1 VDQYLLFLCINYAL
15 LARDITR
22 SAVRKQLKHD
32 KKLTCRRE
40 TARCFVSLNILL
52 SHLWSL
58 KVIEN
63 STIRKLGYGLY
74 SLSIV
79 TMALSCILSE
89 IKRDIGRKPRSFS
102 YLPALDV
109 PVRWGAGGGWF
120 PSKYYHTSVI
130 YGKKTRMV
138 WLYSKGEKF
147 DDLFSLFD
155 RTPACDRQ
163 TDGRTSCDRA
173 SLHHIEFNN
182 FLVKLY
188 SCAFKFRKVVWQ
200 QT

>member
-109 PVRWGAGGGWF
+109 PVRWGAGGWF

-130 YGKKTRMV
+130 YGKKLEWCGCTQKVKSLMIC
-138 WLYSKGEKF
+138 LA
-147 DDLFSLFD
+147 FSTEHRRVTD
-155 RTPACDRQ
+155 R
-163 TDGRTSCDRA
+163 RTSCDRA
-173 SLHHIEFNN
+173 PLHHIEFNN

>member
-1 VDQYLLFLCINYAL
+1 MDQYLLFLCINYAL

-79 TMALSCILSE
+79 TMALEHLI
-89 IKRDIGRKPRSFS
+89 
-102 YLPALDV
+102 
-109 PVRWGAGGGWF
+109 
-120 PSKYYHTSVI
+120 
-130 YGKKTRMV
+130 
-138 WLYSKGEKF
+138 
-147 DDLFSLFD
+147 
-155 RTPACDRQ
+155 
-163 TDGRTSCDRA
+163 DRA
-173 SLHHIEFNN
+173 IFRLRIIKSYRNLDFKVTPLSDAKYLGNGMIHILTHPTQGCQLE
-182 FLVKLY
+182 
-188 SCAFKFRKVVWQ
+188 
-200 QT
+200 

>member
-1 VDQYLLFLCINYAL
+1 MDQYLLFLCINYAL

-109 PVRWGAGGGWF
+109 PVRWGAGGVV
-120 PSKYYHTSVI
+120 PVEVLPYISNI
-130 YGKKTRMV
+130 RKKTRMV

-155 RTPACDRQ
+155 RTPAGDRQ
-163 TDGRTSCDRA
+163 TDVLR
-173 SLHHIEFNN
+173 
-182 FLVKLY
+182 
-188 SCAFKFRKVVWQ
+188 
-200 QT
+200 